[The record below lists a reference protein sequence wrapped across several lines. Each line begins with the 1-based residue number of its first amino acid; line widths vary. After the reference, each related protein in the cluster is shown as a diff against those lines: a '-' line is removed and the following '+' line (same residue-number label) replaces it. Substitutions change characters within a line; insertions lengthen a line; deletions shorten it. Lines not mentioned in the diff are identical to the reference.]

1 MRSKVHVVSHPLV
14 AHKLSLMR
22 KKETSTRSFRLL
34 LEELSMLLA
43 YEATRDLPT
52 SLVPIETP
60 LVAMDA
66 PMIDGKKLVLVSVL
80 RAGNGILEGFL
91 NVMPSVRIG
100 HIGIRRDP
108 DTLEAHEYTVHLPT
122 DLADRDVPPQW
133 TDSGKKVVDRLRK

>member
-1 MRSKVHVVSHPLV
+1 MSMRSKGHVVSHPLV

-91 NVMPSVRIG
+91 NVMPSVVTRTRSRRTSTPCTCRRIS
-100 HIGIRRDP
+100 R
-108 DTLEAHEYTVHLPT
+108 TAT
-122 DLADRDVPPQW
+122 
-133 TDSGKKVVDRLRK
+133 